1 MNSCDAISEHTCA
14 MLCVSTSRVCPPALP
29 AAATGTGRLHSAIVL
44 YLSTPVP
51 CCVFQAAECVLQ
63 HCLQLK
69 QEQAGYEQLTQ
80 ALETHCFKI
89 MLASGVEVNIANISG
104 NAINLFYSAG
114 PHQSYRYIYI
124 I

>member
-1 MNSCDAISEHTCA
+1 MSQYTCTVP
-14 MLCVSTSRVCPPALP
+14 CVSGGRIYPPALP
-29 AAATGTGRLHSAIVL
+29 AAETGTGRLLTTVVL

-51 CCVFQAAECVLQ
+51 CCVFQAAECVLL

-104 NAINLFYSAG
+104 NSMHLFYLVAHTG
-114 PHQSYRYIYI
+114 AIDRCI
-124 I
+124 

>member
-1 MNSCDAISEHTCA
+1 MNSCDAISEHTFA
-14 MLCVSTSRVCPPALP
+14 ELCLSASGVCPPALP

-44 YLSTPVP
+44 CLSTPVLY
-51 CCVFQAAECVLQ
+51 CLFQAAECVLQ

-104 NAINLFYSAG
+104 NSMHLF
-114 PHQSYRYIYI
+114 
-124 I
+124 

>member
-1 MNSCDAISEHTCA
+1 M
-14 MLCVSTSRVCPPALP
+14 CPPALP
-29 AAATGTGRLHSAIVL
+29 AAETGTGRLLTTVVL

-69 QEQAGYEQLTQ
+69 KEQAGYEQLTQ

-104 NAINLFYSAG
+104 NTMNLF
-114 PHQSYRYIYI
+114 
-124 I
+124 